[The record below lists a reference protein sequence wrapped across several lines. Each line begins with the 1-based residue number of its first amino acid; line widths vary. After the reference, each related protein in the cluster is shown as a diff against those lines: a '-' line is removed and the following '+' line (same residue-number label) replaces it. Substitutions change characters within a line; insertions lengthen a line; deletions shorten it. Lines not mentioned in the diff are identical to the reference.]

1 MILILFVITG
11 VILIVQP
18 TFIFSGTFN
27 SIIENSTSIVT
38 PTKSMHE
45 YPMSLYYT
53 GVVLALFASIST
65 GMINVSA
72 KKSIKVPRQLLMFG
86 SGISTL
92 ILALIMHLCLLGT
105 DFSEIPDIQIWKR
118 YVLTTVVAVGSM
130 IAGYLMLAANQNA
143 PPVVISVARASE
155 ILLALVVD
163 KILFGEEDTKGEFHN
178 YNTKLILHT
187 VGAILVLISVSLM
200 AASEYIQEKMDQTC
214 CNKTPPKRNITEEE
228 VIEKENLK
236 PTTF

>member
-72 KKSIKVPRQLLMFG
+72 KKSIKVPRQLLMFS

-143 PPVVISVARASE
+143 PPVVISVPRALLE
-155 ILLALVVD
+155 I
-163 KILFGEEDTKGEFHN
+163 
-178 YNTKLILHT
+178 
-187 VGAILVLISVSLM
+187 
-200 AASEYIQEKMDQTC
+200 EYVE
-214 CNKTPPKRNITEEE
+214 
-228 VIEKENLK
+228 
-236 PTTF
+236 